1 MCIDEWEARLDSA
14 LQALESSVQQ
24 QQQRWH
30 EHVQQLNAQLML
42 AREQEA
48 ELREQIETLVARM
61 NSVSASPER
70 NPLLQ
75 KVNVIRTHID
85 ALAKDAEAFCQSL
98 P

>member
-24 QQQRWH
+24 QQQHWR
-30 EHVQQLNAQLML
+30 EHVQQLNAQLTL
-42 AREQEA
+42 AQEQEA

-61 NSVSASPER
+61 NSVSTSPER

-98 P
+98 S